1 MSGEEKESGL
11 ALSWE
16 LIPAQLLA
24 AADSVK
30 RDKALAQD
38 DKNAI
43 VRVLWQLSY
52 DIENGIV
59 VKVSKPKGGG
69 SAPVFGEV

>member
-1 MSGEEKESGL
+1 MTQL
-11 ALSWE
+11 DL
-16 LIPAQLLA
+16 LIPAQLIA

-43 VRVLWQLSY
+43 VRVLWQLAH
-52 DIENGIV
+52 DIENEVV

-69 SAPVFGEV
+69 DKPPVFGEV